1 MKRLFLIVLSGLLM
15 VKLAVLSTGCA
26 NIIPPE
32 GGPRDSLPPRLLKAD
47 PADSTR
53 RFDGTRITFTFDEF
67 VEVTNIQEN
76 LLVSPLPRNNPV
88 VDYKLKTVTLKLKD
102 SLEANT
108 TYRFDFGSA
117 IKDFAEGNVLKRFT
131 YTFSTGPY
139 LDSLQLTG
147 RVLLAETGKADST
160 LIVML
165 HTSADDSVVVKEKPR
180 YIAKT
185 DGEGRFLFSNLPAKT
200 FYLYA
205 LKDDGGTKRYLSSK
219 QLFAFADKPVQVTGK
234 TDTITLYAYGQP
246 SAAAAAAP
254 TLAPPGRGRAGGNA
268 DKRLRYQTSLSDGQQ
283 DLLSDFTMQFEQPLR
298 QFDSTRLRLYTDSA
312 YTPVTGYAF
321 TKDSTGRKL
330 TMKLA
335 WTENKLY
342 HLVMEKEFAE
352 DSLGRRLLKTDTL
365 SFTTRKKSDY
375 GILKL
380 RIRNLELSRNP
391 VLFFIQ
397 SGNIVRSFPMSGPDL
412 AVPLFL
418 PGEYELRVLYDENK
432 NGSWDPGQF
441 FGKHKQPEIAKPIER
456 RLTIK
461 PGWQNEFE
469 VAL

>member
-1 MKRLFLIVLSGLLM
+1 MKRLFLIILSGLLM

-53 RFDGTRITFTFDEF
+53 RFDGARITFTFDEF

-76 LLVSPLPRNNPV
+76 LLVSPLPRTNPV

-117 IKDFAEGNVLKRFT
+117 IKDFAEGNVLKHFT

-139 LDSLQLTG
+139 IDSLQLTG

-165 HTSADDSVVVKEKPR
+165 HTSPGDSAVVNEKPR
-180 YIAKT
+180 YIAKP
-185 DGEGRFLFSNLPAKT
+185 DGEGRFLFTNLPAKT
-200 FYLYA
+200 FYIYA
-205 LKDDGGTKRYLSSK
+205 LKDDGGTKRYMTAK
-219 QLFAFADKPVQVTGK
+219 QLFAFADKPVNVSGK
-234 TDTITLYAYGQP
+234 TDTVTLYAWGQP
-246 SAAAAAAP
+246 TEQPATAATLP
-254 TLAPPGRGRAGGNA
+254 TRGRTAGNA
-268 DKRLRYQTSLSDGQQ
+268 DRRLRYQNSLSDGQQ
-283 DLLSDFTMQFEQPLR
+283 DLLSDFVMQFEQPLR
-298 QFDSTRLRLYTDSA
+298 QFDSTRIRLYMDSA
-312 YTPVTGYAF
+312 YTPATGYGF
-321 TKDSTGRKL
+321 IKDSSSKKL
-330 TMKLA
+330 TMKTA
-335 WTENKLY
+335 WAENRLY

-365 SFTTRKKSDY
+365 SFRTRKKSDY
-375 GILKL
+375 GSLKL
-380 RIRNLELSRNP
+380 RIRNLEMNRNP
-391 VLFFIQ
+391 VLFFLQ
-397 SGNIVRSFPMSGPDL
+397 NGTIVRSFPMSGPDL
-412 AVPLFL
+412 AVSLFL

-432 NGSWDPGQF
+432 NGKWDPGQF
-441 FGKHKQPEIAKPIER
+441 FGKHKQPEIARPIER

-469 VAL
+469 LAL